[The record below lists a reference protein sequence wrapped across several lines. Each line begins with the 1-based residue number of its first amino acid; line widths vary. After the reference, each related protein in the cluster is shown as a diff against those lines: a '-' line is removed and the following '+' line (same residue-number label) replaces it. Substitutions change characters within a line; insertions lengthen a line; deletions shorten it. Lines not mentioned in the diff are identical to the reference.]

1 MLLAGGSAAQG
12 SPVGAW
18 TYALAAPFRTVDD
31 GVTLADLQAAW
42 RGRPGGALA
51 THPLLVS
58 AGTQHV
64 LAALWGEPA
73 ARAVRTVD
81 EQRLLA
87 EAERTS
93 AWAIVPFDALEMRWK
108 VLLVDG
114 LSPLA
119 RGLGQSYPLQVP
131 LTLTGRRAQEVL
143 PLVAAN
149 PVALTNRQEGR
160 MTTVAMTGVTALV
173 RAAAK
178 VMEAYGVTYPAKDI
192 KDWLLDADLTHI
204 SNEVCF
210 DTNYQP
216 QTDPESLR
224 FSSKDSY
231 IELLEAVS
239 TDIVELTGNHMLDY
253 GPEPFLHTLDLYR
266 QRGWQWFGAGEDLE
280 AASRPLK
287 VEHNG
292 NRLAFLGCNW
302 WGPPSTWATE
312 DSPGCAPCDFAR
324 MQAQVRALRSEGYL
338 PVVTFQYM
346 ETYEYTPT
354 PQQVVDFRSMA
365 EAGAV
370 VVQGSQAHQPQAIE
384 FQDEAFIHYG
394 LGNLF
399 FDQMQTLGTRQ
410 EFIDRL
416 VFYDNRLLSVELRTA
431 MLEEWARPRPMTPEE
446 RAALLRE
453 IFAIQP

>member
-1 MLLAGGSAAQG
+1 MTVGCGSDVPEAACARLRELIAPAAGRLAWTADPAGGDVLPAGGSAAQG

-131 LTLTGRRAQEVL
+131 LSLTGRRAQEVL

-231 IELLEAVS
+231 VELL
-239 TDIVELTGNHMLDY
+239 
-253 GPEPFLHTLDLYR
+253 
-266 QRGWQWFGAGEDLE
+266 
-280 AASRPLK
+280 SRCEK
-287 VEHNG
+287 V
-292 NRLAFLGCNW
+292 
-302 WGPPSTWATE
+302 PSTFKLPPFGQSERSRCWL
-312 DSPGCAPCDFAR
+312 D
-324 MQAQVRALRSEGYL
+324 VR
-338 PVVTFQYM
+338 
-346 ETYEYTPT
+346 
-354 PQQVVDFRSMA
+354 
-365 EAGAV
+365 
-370 VVQGSQAHQPQAIE
+370 QP
-384 FQDEAFIHYG
+384 
-394 LGNLF
+394 
-399 FDQMQTLGTRQ
+399 
-410 EFIDRL
+410 
-416 VFYDNRLLSVELRTA
+416 LS
-431 MLEEWARPRPMTPEE
+431 
-446 RAALLRE
+446 
-453 IFAIQP
+453 